1 LRARKNKKQ
10 TECESRAER
19 IHNMKEVFAIKPKAH
34 VSARAAYVLIDDVIT
49 TGATMRA
56 AQQTLTEGGAR
67 TVLGISIAYQE
78 LL

>member
-1 LRARKNKKQ
+1 
-10 TECESRAER
+10 
-19 IHNMKEVFAIKPKAH
+19 
-34 VSARAAYVLIDDVIT
+34 VLIDDVIT